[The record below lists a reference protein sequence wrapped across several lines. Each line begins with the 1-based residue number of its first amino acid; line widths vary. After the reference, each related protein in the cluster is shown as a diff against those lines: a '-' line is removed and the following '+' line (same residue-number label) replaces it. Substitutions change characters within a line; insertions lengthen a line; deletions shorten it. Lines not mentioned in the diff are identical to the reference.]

1 MRILLLLP
9 LLLVGCTAKMSGK
22 GTSVSQQSSN
32 QPAPNPTPQPNP
44 GPSPTPSPS
53 NSDNMFETNVPWNQ
67 DITATA
73 KDSQSD
79 TIINWLNN
87 NGGWGAGRMQVDFS
101 FNILEMNDSTP
112 MIAVQ
117 DHPDGYYRPDCED
130 GLSHFPM
137 PAGGA
142 IEGESGYT
150 CAGDGDCHILV
161 VDRVNKK
168 LYESYRANLVNN
180 QLQTM
185 CAIKWDLTQTYSST
199 LRGDQCTSTDAAGF
213 PIAPL
218 LFTADEIA
226 AGEIKHAIR
235 FILPNARMQ
244 QGVYVRP
251 ATHAG
256 GPSGP
261 ASAVPYGARFRLK
274 STFNVSSLKP
284 AAQVVA
290 RAMQKYGMLLAD
302 GGNIA
307 LTAANDK
314 YTSHKWAEVGFTA
327 LDLSSLKVTDFEMI
341 EAGTR
346 IPLTYDCVRN

>member
-1 MRILLLLP
+1 
-9 LLLVGCTAKMSGK
+9 MSGK
-22 GTSVSQQSSN
+22 GMGANQQSSN
-32 QPAPNPTPQPNP
+32 QPAQPAPNPAPAPSPNPQPHAN
-44 GPSPTPSPS
+44 T
-53 NSDNMFETNVPWNQ
+53 NMFESNVAWNQ
-67 DITATA
+67 EITTVP

-79 TIINWLNN
+79 TIINWLNS
-87 NGGWGAGRMQVDFS
+87 NGGWGNGRMQVDFS
-101 FNILEMNDSTP
+101 FNILEMDSSTP
-112 MIAVQ
+112 MAATE

-137 PAGGA
+137 PVGGA

-150 CAGDGDCHILV
+150 CAGNGDCHILV
-161 VDRVNKK
+161 IDRAGKK

-180 QLQTM
+180 RLQTM

-226 AGEIKHAIR
+226 DGEIKHAIR

-244 QGVYVRP
+244 KGVYVRP

-261 ASAVPYGARFRLK
+261 ATAVPYGARFRLK
-274 STFNVSSLKP
+274 PTFDVSTLKP

-307 LTAANDK
+307 LTAASDS
-314 YTSHKWAEVGFTA
+314 YTSHKWSEVGFTA
-327 LDLSSLKVTDFEMI
+327 QDLSSLKVTDFEMV
-341 EAGTR
+341 EAGAR